1 MKELRKK
8 LFCRQSLYNINN
20 EDPNVT
26 PLVNL
31 KLIGRK
37 IVLPEV
43 ERFTFQ
49 ATGKYLLIQIFHTH
63 FLDIKIYI

>member
-1 MKELRKK
+1 MKKQKRIF
-8 LFCRQSLYNINN
+8 FCRQSLYNINN

-49 ATGKYLLIQIFHTH
+49 ATGK
-63 FLDIKIYI
+63 